1 MADIG
6 PRWSRIWPWLL
17 TWALVAA
24 SFGLSSAAAV
34 AVDFDALRDYNAA
47 GWTLR
52 HLPDKWLYKA
62 GRLFQGDLSEDEKD
76 RRVARYFELNAQ
88 IFAAERVVT
97 DPGASDAERRDAEK
111 RLVALRGER
120 DRLENS
126 VEDVLEGRVTA
137 VLEDLGLA
145 SHPLGAPGPALIWP
159 PVDFEFDRP
168 PGVLV
173 VSPRDRIEVASE
185 RLVRGDM
192 TVEERD
198 ALEESFRPK
207 NLSALV
213 AGVRGIGTYPA
224 LVQPE
229 DDYEATLQSIAHE
242 WLHHYLFFSPLGRRY
257 FRSSELRTLNE
268 TVANIAGREI
278 GALVAR
284 RYPLPRTGA
293 PSATRAQPDPD
304 YDLTRTLRQLRMDV
318 ETLLAEGR
326 VEDAEQLMEKRR
338 RELADHGYYF
348 RKINQAFF
356 AFHGRYA
363 DTPASIDPIG
373 PKLEALR
380 AAYSDVGAF
389 LRAVRNFTSAAD
401 LDRELAAGAS
411 K

>member
-1 MADIG
+1 MALD
-6 PRWSRIWPWLL
+6 L
-17 TWALVAA
+17 
-24 SFGLSSAAAV
+24 
-34 AVDFDALRDYNAA
+34 DALHDYNAA

-62 GRLFQGDLSEDEKD
+62 GTLFRGDLSDEEKD
-76 RRVARYFELNAQ
+76 RRVARYFELSAQ
-88 IFAAERVVT
+88 ISAAERVVV
-97 DPGASDAERRDAEK
+97 DPGVSDAERRDAGE
-111 RLVALRGER
+111 RLVALSRER
-120 DRLENS
+120 DRLKNS
-126 VEDVLEGRVTA
+126 VEDALEGRVTV
-137 VLEDLGLA
+137 VLEDLGLV
-145 SHPLGAPGPALIWP
+145 SHPLGSPGPALVWP

-192 TVEERD
+192 TIEEQN

-229 DDYEATLQSIAHE
+229 DDYEATLQSIVHE

-257 FRSSELRTLNE
+257 FQSDELKTLNE

-278 GALVAR
+278 GTLVAR
-284 RYPLPRTGA
+284 RYPLRWTGA
-293 PSATRAQPDPD
+293 PPVTTAQPDPD
-304 YDLTRTLRQLRMDV
+304 VDLRRTLRQLRVDV
-318 ETLLAEGR
+318 EALLAAGR
-326 VEDAEQLMEKRR
+326 VEDAERLMEERR
-338 RELADHGYYF
+338 RELAEHGYYF

-380 AAYSDVGAF
+380 AAYPDVAGF
-389 LRAVRNFTSAAD
+389 LRVVRNVTSVAE
-401 LDRELAAGAS
+401 LDRALAATAP

>member
-1 MADIG
+1 M
-6 PRWSRIWPWLL
+6 
-17 TWALVAA
+17 AA
-24 SFGLSSAAAV
+24 SFALSSGAAMAL
-34 AVDFDALRDYNAA
+34 DLDALRDYNAA

-62 GRLFQGDLSEDEKD
+62 GTLLRGDLSEDEKD
-76 RRVARYFELNAQ
+76 RRIARFFELNAE
-88 IFAAERVVT
+88 IAAAERVVA
-97 DPGASDAERRDAEK
+97 DPRTSGAERRAVDE
-111 RLVALRGER
+111 RLAGLRDER

-126 VEDVLEGRVTA
+126 VEDALEGRVTA

-145 SHPLGAPGPALIWP
+145 AHPLGPPGPELVWP

-192 TVEERD
+192 TVEEMD

-224 LVQPE
+224 LVEPE
-229 DDYEATLQSIAHE
+229 DDYEATLQSVVHE

-257 FRSSELRTLNE
+257 FESGELKTLNE

-278 GALVAR
+278 GTLVAQ
-284 RYPLPRTGA
+284 RYPLRTTGSPASPAPRPDGA
-293 PSATRAQPDPD
+293 I
-304 YDLTRTLRQLRMDV
+304 DLTRTLRQLRIDV
-318 ETLLAEGR
+318 EALLAAGR
-326 VEDAEQLMEKRR
+326 IDDAERLMEQRR

-380 AAYSDVGAF
+380 AAYPDVGAF
-389 LRAVRNFTSAAD
+389 LRAVRNLTSAAD
-401 LDRELAAGAS
+401 LDRALAAAP